1 MVGARPAVPRRV
13 VLAAGAVAAVLVV
26 LLAGALMAGWRP
38 FTAAPDVLT
47 FGPGGDLEEYTLFE
61 GQCARGQLASGG
73 GFGETADAQC
83 GTPHDVEVVA
93 STAPI
98 GEGRAVAYPGDA
110 ALADFGRA
118 YCALYVDSDL
128 LAPASG
134 GYDRDDLRMTA
145 VVPSRAA
152 FADPDSAGA
161 TRGGRQVSCVIS
173 RSDGEPLTDR
183 FSVI

>member
-1 MVGARPAVPRRV
+1 MARPTVPRRV
-13 VLAAGAVAAVLVV
+13 VLAAGIAGAVLVV
-26 LLAGALMAGWRP
+26 LLAGALMGGWRP

-47 FGPGGDLEEYTLFE
+47 FGAGGDLEQYTLFE

-73 GFGETADAQC
+73 GFGAEADAQC

-98 GEGRAVAYPGDA
+98 GEGRAVSYPGEA

-118 YCALYVDSDL
+118 YCAMYVDSDL
-128 LAPASG
+128 LVPSSG
-134 GYDRDDLRMTA
+134 GVDRDDLRMTA

-152 FADPDSAGA
+152 FADPGSAGA
-161 TRGGRQVSCVIS
+161 TRGGREVSCVIS
-173 RSDGEPLTDR
+173 RSDGEALTDR

>member
-1 MVGARPAVPRRV
+1 MRMARPAVPRRV
-13 VLAAGAVAAVLVV
+13 ALAAGAVGAVLVV
-26 LLAGALMAGWRP
+26 LLAGALMGGWRP
-38 FTAAPDVLT
+38 FTAEPDVLT
-47 FGPGGDLEEYTLFE
+47 FGPGGDLEQYTLFE

-73 GFGETADAQC
+73 GFGADADAQC

-98 GEGRAVAYPGDA
+98 GEGRAVSYPGER

-118 YCALYVDSDL
+118 YCAMYVDSDL
-128 LAPASG
+128 LVPAAG
-134 GYDRDDLRMTA
+134 GVDRDDLRMTA
-145 VVPSRAA
+145 VVPSQAA
-152 FADPDSAGA
+152 FADPGSAGA
-161 TRGGRQVSCVIS
+161 TRGGREVGCLVS